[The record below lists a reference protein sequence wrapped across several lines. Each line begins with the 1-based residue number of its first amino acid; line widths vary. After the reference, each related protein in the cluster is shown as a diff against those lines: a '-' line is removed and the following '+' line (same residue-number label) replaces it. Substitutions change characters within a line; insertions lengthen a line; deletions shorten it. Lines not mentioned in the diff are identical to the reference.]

1 MHYQYI
7 YKNYISLI
15 KKLLLECVGNI
26 TYLPSVSNVFRGAL
40 GGGCALNTAKA
51 HKTLGS

>member
-7 YKNYISLI
+7 KTII
-15 KKLLLECVGNI
+15 GIVGKI

-51 HKTLGS
+51 HRTLGS